1 MQHKETRATRSGEP
15 IMTMSMALV
24 LRLVL
29 YLVVCI
35 AAPAVIAYEVHH
47 PIERRLHDV
56 VRRGADADF
65 DSGF

>member
-1 MQHKETRATRSGEP
+1 
-15 IMTMSMALV
+15 MALV